1 MLLLPCERVEAVGI
15 QDVVA
20 FRALVLVPRPK
31 NTEVKNS
38 LSEQARLQK
47 RS

>member
-1 MLLLPCERVEAVGI
+1 VKELKLSVFEN
-15 QDVVA
+15 VVA

>member
-1 MLLLPCERVEAVGI
+1 VKELKLSVFKN
-15 QDVVA
+15 VVA

-31 NTEVKNS
+31 KTEVKNS